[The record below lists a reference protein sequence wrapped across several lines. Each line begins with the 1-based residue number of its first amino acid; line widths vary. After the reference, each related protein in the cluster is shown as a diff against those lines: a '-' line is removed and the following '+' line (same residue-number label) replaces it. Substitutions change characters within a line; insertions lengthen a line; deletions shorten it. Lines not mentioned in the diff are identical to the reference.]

1 MISFLLQLR
10 TAMVSVKGRV
20 EFSRLE
26 VGCGHVLRLS

>member
-20 EFSRLE
+20 GFTRLDE
-26 VGCGHVLRLS
+26 GCGHVLRLN